1 MRPSEALNLH
11 RTRIREIAL
20 SHRVSGVRVFG
31 SALRGDDVA
40 GSDLDLLV
48 EPTPQTTLMD
58 IGAIRFEL
66 KKLLGLKVDVLTPN
80 GLPARAGF
88 ARRPAGMSR
97 ADPLRIADYL
107 QHVIEAINSIQEY
120 TAGME
125 LAAYMA
131 DRKTRMR

>member
-11 RTRIREIAL
+11 RTRIRIRIREIAL
-20 SHRVSGVRVFG
+20 SHRVSGVRMFG

-66 KKLLGLKVDVLTPN
+66 EKLLGLEVNVPTQK
-80 GLPARAGF
+80 GFPARF
-88 ARRPAGMSR
+88 REQV
-97 ADPLRIADYL
+97 LR
-107 QHVIEAINSIQEY
+107 EAVPV
-120 TAGME
+120 
-125 LAAYMA
+125 
-131 DRKTRMR
+131 